1 MVQRLQRLHL
11 MLTAKLSKCV
21 RVSHMVLVWRHKG
34 IKKQHLRL
42 GTFKGQEGPLVNIL

>member
-21 RVSHMVLVWRHKG
+21 RVSPTWYWFGG
-34 IKKQHLRL
+34 IKESKN
-42 GTFKGQEGPLVNIL
+42 NI